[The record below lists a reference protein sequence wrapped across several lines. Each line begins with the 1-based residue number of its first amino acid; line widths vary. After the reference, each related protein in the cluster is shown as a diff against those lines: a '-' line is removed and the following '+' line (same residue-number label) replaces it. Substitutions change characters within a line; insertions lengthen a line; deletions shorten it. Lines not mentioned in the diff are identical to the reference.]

1 MQPNAVQAVTARLV
15 ASLAGLALLTAPAFA
30 GDAAQFQPL
39 GFSEDGRYFAF
50 EEYGIQ
56 DGSGFPF
63 ANITI
68 LDTAADKWAAGSP
81 FRIRLEDD
89 TAALTDARDAARTQ
103 AEPHLEAL
111 ALTAPVLT
119 VALNGDGEA
128 AGDGSLLGFG
138 KPGYGLE
145 GLQDPAT
152 LTLTTALPD
161 YSGPCTTDYGLDP
174 PVGYVLTLETG
185 EGATELHA
193 DAAVPASR
201 GCTVAYRLYGV
212 FAPLDWAGKGLQPV
226 AVLSVYTH
234 GFEGP
239 DRRFIAV
246 PVTGYP

>member
-1 MQPNAVQAVTARLV
+1 MKPHVVTQGTVRLA
-15 ASLAGLALLTAPAFA
+15 ASLVVLALLASPALA
-30 GDAAQFQPL
+30 GDAAQFNSL

-56 DGSGFPF
+56 DGSGFPY
-63 ANITI
+63 ANLTI
-68 LDTAADKWAAGSP
+68 LDVAEDAWAAGSP
-81 FRIRLEDD
+81 FRVRLEDD
-89 TAALTDARDAARTQ
+89 TASLTDARDEARTQ
-103 AEPHLEAL
+103 AEPHFDTL
-111 ALTAPVLT
+111 AIATPALT
-119 VALNGDGEA
+119 VALNGDGEP

-145 GLQDPAT
+145 AIQDPAT
-152 LTLTTALPD
+152 LTLTTTLPE
-161 YSGPCTTDYGLDP
+161 YTGPCTAEYGFDP

-212 FAPLDWAGKGLQPV
+212 FAPLDWAGKGLTPV
-226 AVLSVYTH
+226 AVLSVYTN

>member
-56 DGSGFPF
+56 DGSGFPY

-128 AGDGSLLGFG
+128 AGHFG
-138 KPGYGLE
+138 
-145 GLQDPAT
+145 DT
-152 LTLTTALPD
+152 
-161 YSGPCTTDYGLDP
+161 
-174 PVGYVLTLETG
+174 
-185 EGATELHA
+185 
-193 DAAVPASR
+193 
-201 GCTVAYRLYGV
+201 RLV
-212 FAPLDWAGKGLQPV
+212 
-226 AVLSVYTH
+226 
-234 GFEGP
+234 
-239 DRRFIAV
+239 
-246 PVTGYP
+246 